1 MLRSLGA
8 VAAGYLIFG
17 ASGLLLFQLSGRDP
31 HQAAP
36 LTFKIAT
43 IIWGCVFALVAGW
56 LTARIAPKR
65 PATHAAIL
73 AALIAPARSRLS
85 SQPGAKWSQIAALVV
100 MAPAPGSAAL
110 ARGADRRPAAGM
122 LLTHII

>member
-1 MLRSLGA
+1 MLRSAGA

-17 ASGLLLFQLSGRDP
+17 GSGLLLFQLSGRDP

-65 PATHAAIL
+65 PATHAAVL
-73 AALIAPARSRLS
+73 AALIAI
-85 SQPGAKWSQIAALVV
+85 GAFGSLVAASGEKWSQITALAI
-100 MAPAPGSAAL
+100 MAPCAWIGGRL
-110 ARGADRRPAAGM
+110 ARDAARDA
-122 LLTHII
+122 ID